1 MLGITLASTPGNYY
15 KACSQEMGNH
25 FTGKRR
31 HPLYPQASSI
41 NTYAP
46 FRETDKPIK
55 QRTATWHSLIPFKGS
70 INALKGNNIKKTSK
84 IDPVCVSENT
94 AVVTINRKH
103 SGVLMG
109 GYDQSLTPQ
118 EKSEHV
124 MLWGTNHNKIG
135 AMKKLSEKKLEISL
149 GLGLYYTFLFIL
161 KPHIPRYLVAPT
173 SYTATLMIFKMLG
186 FEDPVKLSL
195 ETFMLQGVSGDTI
208 KESTFKAIPI
218 MGINTSSMRKRA
230 LEIKQMGEY
239 HYLTKNCSWAVLECL
254 KAGLAQEVVEKLPS
268 TGLYNTP
275 TDVKKIITFLV
286 DNGYVIS
293 GEVDEDGVPWFGD
306 QTEPD

>member
-1 MLGITLASTPGNYY
+1 MLGIALASASDNYY
-15 KACSQEMGNH
+15 KFCSQEMDNH
-25 FTGKRR
+25 FTGKRIL
-31 HPLYPQASSI
+31 PLNTQASST
-41 NTYAP
+41 NTYALK
-46 FRETDKPIK
+46 TDKPIK
-55 QRTATWHSLIPFKGS
+55 QRTATWHSLIPFKGT
-70 INALKGNNIKKTSK
+70 INFLRGNNIKKRSK
-84 IDPVCVSENT
+84 IDPGCVSENT
-94 AVVTINRKH
+94 AVVTINNKH

-109 GYDQSLTPQ
+109 GYDKSLTPQ

-124 MLWGTNHNKIG
+124 MLWTTNQENIG
-135 AMKKLSEKKLEISL
+135 IMEKLSEKKLEMSL
-149 GLGLYYTFLFIL
+149 ALGLYYTSIFLL
-161 KPHIPRYLVAPT
+161 KSRIPSHLLVPT
-173 SYTATLMIFKMLG
+173 SYTATMMICKMLG
-186 FEDPVKLSL
+186 FEDPLKLSL
-195 ETFMLQGVSGDTI
+195 DIFMLQGLSKDTMV
-208 KESTFKAIPI
+208 ESTYEAIPI

-239 HYLTKNCSWAVLECL
+239 HYLNKNCSWAVLECL
-254 KAGLAQEVVEKLPS
+254 KAGLPQEVVEKLPP